1 MAAGARD
8 EAAEW
13 LARFSR
19 IAADADRRWALAA
32 CARCEGLLAPVEA
45 LDEPFRRAIGLLE
58 ASPLVLELARTR
70 LAYGEQLRRQ
80 GRRRDARM
88 QLRPAHDL
96 FAAAGAR
103 AWRERAAAELRAAGE
118 RVADAAPPRVDLTP
132 QELNI
137 ALLVADGKTNKE
149 IAVALY
155 LSPKTI
161 EYHLANT
168 YRKLD
173 IHSRAEL
180 ARIVS

>member
-1 MAAGARD
+1 
-8 EAAEW
+8 
-13 LARFSR
+13 L
-19 IAADADRRWALAA
+19 
-32 CARCEGLLAPVEA
+32 P
-45 LDEPFRRAIGLLE
+45 
-58 ASPLVLELARTR
+58 LELARTR
-70 LAYGEQLRRQ
+70 LAYGERLRRQ

-96 FAAAGAR
+96 FSAAGATP
-103 AWRERAAAELRAAGE
+103 WQERAAAELRATGE
-118 RVADAAPPRVDLTP
+118 RVIDTPQPSAELTP

-137 ALLVADGKTNKE
+137 ALLVAEGKTNKE
-149 IAVALY
+149 IAAALF

-180 ARIVS
+180 ARIVTLEPAAP

>member
-1 MAAGARD
+1 
-8 EAAEW
+8 
-13 LARFSR
+13 
-19 IAADADRRWALAA
+19 
-32 CARCEGLLAPVEA
+32 
-45 LDEPFRRAIGLLE
+45 
-58 ASPLVLELARTR
+58 
-70 LAYGEQLRRQ
+70 
-80 GRRRDARM
+80 M

-96 FAAAGAR
+96 FAAAGAT
-103 AWRERAAAELRAAGE
+103 AWRERAAAELRATGE
-118 RVADAAPPRVDLTP
+118 RVIDAAPLPLDLTP

-149 IAVALY
+149 IAAALF